1 MKPISRSRV
10 SENLYRTV
18 AEYGDTVDFLLTE
31 QRDKR
36 GLKSNGTKTY
46 AKGKRAETYGFILS

>member
-1 MKPISRSRV
+1 M